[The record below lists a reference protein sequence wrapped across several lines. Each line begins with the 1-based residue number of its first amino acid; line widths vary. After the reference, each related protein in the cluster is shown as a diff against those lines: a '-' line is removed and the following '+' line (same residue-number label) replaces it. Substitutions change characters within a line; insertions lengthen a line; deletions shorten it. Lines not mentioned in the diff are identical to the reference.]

1 MVKNFPN
8 TNAKEKTSLKSNLPL
23 YKPYAVGESKL
34 LIADLYKSEQIMDCM
49 KVNLCARGLFR
60 MPPQSTMQQ
69 VLLHQHSVAIRRM
82 PGQLKDRKNI
92 KRAAYLDS

>member
-23 YKPYAVGESKL
+23 YKPHAVGESKL

-69 VLLHQHSVAIRRM
+69 VLLHQTQCSD
-82 PGQLKDRKNI
+82 KKNARTAERLE
-92 KRAAYLDS
+92 KHKKK

>member
-34 LIADLYKSEQIMDCM
+34 LIADLYIRTNNGLHESES
-49 KVNLCARGLFR
+49 LCSWL
-60 MPPQSTMQQ
+60 
-69 VLLHQHSVAIRRM
+69 V
-82 PGQLKDRKNI
+82 
-92 KRAAYLDS
+92 